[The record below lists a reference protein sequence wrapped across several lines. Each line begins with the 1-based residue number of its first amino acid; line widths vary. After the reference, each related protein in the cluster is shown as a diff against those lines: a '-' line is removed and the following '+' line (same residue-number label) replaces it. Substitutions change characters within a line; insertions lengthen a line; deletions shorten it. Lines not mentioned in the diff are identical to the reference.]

1 MQNNFIYTIVLIIIG
16 LFVISTIYHN
26 YLETSSIEGFSTNTT
41 RNRPSEAE
49 MAEIEEREVMEIP
62 NTMAELY
69 HDPYEIDPTVPEIK
83 MDQGSHAVPDKEE
96 FDKVLHL
103 NNTEEEG
110 FKNEENV
117 GIFTKFYNF
126 LIGKKPVKEGFGFG
140 GYPYGFQDIT
150 THHTGPDG
158 SVYAV
163 TVRRPNPPHQ
173 QPAQPAHNRRGRRNR
188 RHRRRRRN
196 AGRWFWHHSAEM
208 HNWRNAMNT
217 WGHWYNMYHGHHG
230 HKSWWT
236 YENEQRN
243 AKVRAKN
250 KEIEAE
256 MERKRRAAI
265 VKKLTDKHT
274 KTGDH
279 IRTVKSALDDY
290 KMVKQ
295 DENTKQ
301 KVITES
307 GTRIYAGIGS
317 RLVDEGKNNPK
328 WETDL
333 TGYHKVKVPTYTDQ
347 FEWTS
352 GTKDATGYIARQKAD
367 RLRENKIAENIGTRN
382 ANWPTIE
389 KDMNNLLKPYYEDN
403 KVPETVKTD
412 ILAAYGMNSDPYT
425 WTLTKHKNAATDKMY
440 EIKKAKDAERTEQLI
455 RLKNESVARR
465 KAADAARQT
474 ALVEM
479 AAVKQ
484 HAITMNE
491 ARKVEMEKLA
501 KAMAKRAEVNNE
513 LVKDMTNTMDK
524 RLLSNVSSQ
533 KDMLNWTSG
542 PFPLQANATTLTIRD
557 AANALETELRKTRA
571 TKDYLK
577 DARMDN
583 IREISLRARQNYDKK
598 LYENAGV

>member
-1 MQNNFIYTIVLIIIG
+1 
-16 LFVISTIYHN
+16 
-26 YLETSSIEGFSTNTT
+26 
-41 RNRPSEAE
+41 
-49 MAEIEEREVMEIP
+49 
-62 NTMAELY
+62 
-69 HDPYEIDPTVPEIK
+69 
-83 MDQGSHAVPDKEE
+83 
-96 FDKVLHL
+96 
-103 NNTEEEG
+103 
-110 FKNEENV
+110 
-117 GIFTKFYNF
+117 
-126 LIGKKPVKEGFGFG
+126 
-140 GYPYGFQDIT
+140 
-150 THHTGPDG
+150 
-158 SVYAV
+158 
-163 TVRRPNPPHQ
+163 
-173 QPAQPAHNRRGRRNR
+173 
-188 RHRRRRRN
+188 
-196 AGRWFWHHSAEM
+196 
-208 HNWRNAMNT
+208 MNT

-230 HKSWWT
+230 QKSWWA
-236 YENEQRN
+236 YENEQRD

-279 IRTVKSALDDY
+279 IKTVKSALDDY

-333 TGYHKVKVPTYTDQ
+333 TGYHKVKVPSYTDQ

-352 GTKDATGYIARQKAD
+352 GTKDATAYIARQKAD

-403 KVPETVKTD
+403 KVPETVKAD

-455 RLKNESVARR
+455 RLKNESIARR
-465 KAADAARQT
+465 QAADAARQT

-484 HAITMNE
+484 HAVNMNA

-542 PFPLQANATTLTIRD
+542 PFPIQANATTLTIRD

-598 LYENAGV
+598 LYANAGI